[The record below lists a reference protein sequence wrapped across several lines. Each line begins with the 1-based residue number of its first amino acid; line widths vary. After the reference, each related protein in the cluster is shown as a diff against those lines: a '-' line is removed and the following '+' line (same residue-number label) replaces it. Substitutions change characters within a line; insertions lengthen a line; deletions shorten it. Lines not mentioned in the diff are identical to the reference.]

1 MAAQKILLV
10 ALGSTGDV
18 MPMCALAQGL
28 KQAGYQPKLITHL
41 GFQALA
47 EAYGFEFAL
56 LAGDYRQFFNSEEG
70 HRFVRGDFLPW
81 MPVPQFQADLPT
93 QLEQVLAA
101 AHDVAAIITGPLSLW
116 TYHIAE
122 KLNLPMVV
130 TSAVPIAETGYFP
143 FLDFGE
149 IPDSVNALQ
158 SAFNRASY
166 GAVSLLGWPKDRDII
181 NRFRAAI
188 QLPELSLLG
197 PRFRL
202 SQPKILKHIPILH
215 LYSEAVLPAPPD
227 WAESSHP
234 TDVTGYCFVTPLS
247 PYQPT
252 AELEAFL
259 AAGEPPVAIGFGSM
273 AVDDPTK
280 MAHLLLEAVELAQV
294 RALLI
299 AGWGGNQRGYLT
311 DQVYAVQSSPH
322 DWILPRCSA
331 VVHHGGSGT
340 VGAGLRAG
348 IPAVV
353 VPFFGDQPSWGKRL
367 NYLGVAP
374 PPIPV
379 RQLTAQNLAAAIR
392 RALDTPSMAQQASQ
406 IAATIRSQS
415 GVKRAVDIID
425 GFIDSA
431 SW

>member
-28 KQAGYQPKLITHL
+28 KQAGYRPKLITHS
-41 GFQALA
+41 GFQTLV
-47 EAYGFEFAL
+47 EAYGFEFAS

-70 HRFVRGDFLPW
+70 HRFVRGEFLPW
-81 MPVPQFQADLPT
+81 MSVPQFQANLPT

-101 AHDVAAIITGPLSLW
+101 AHDVAAIVTGPLSLW
-116 TYHIAE
+116 VYHIAE

-130 TSAVPIAETGYFP
+130 TSAIPIAETGYFP
-143 FLDFGE
+143 FVDFGE
-149 IPDSVNALQ
+149 VPSSVNALQ
-158 SAFNRASY
+158 AALNRASY
-166 GAVSLLGWPKDRDII
+166 GLVSLLGWPKDQDII
-181 NRFRAAI
+181 NRFRAAH

-202 SQPKILKHIPILH
+202 SQPKILQHIPILH

-234 TDVTGYCFVTPLS
+234 TYVTGYCFVTPLS

-273 AVDDPTK
+273 AVDDPPR
-280 MAHLLLEAVELAQV
+280 MARLLLEAVQLAQV
-294 RALLI
+294 RALWI
-299 AGWGGNQRGYLT
+299 AGWGDNQSGYLT
-311 DQVYAVQSSPH
+311 EQVYAVQSIPH
-322 DWILPRCSA
+322 DWILPRCAA

-340 VGAGLRAG
+340 VAAGLRAG

-353 VPFFGDQPSWGKRL
+353 VPFFGDQPAWGRRL

-392 RALDTPSMAQQASQ
+392 GALDTPSMGQQASK
-406 IAATIRSQS
+406 IAAAIRSEQ
-415 GVKRAVDIID
+415 GVNQAASIID
-425 GFIDSA
+425 DFVSSA
-431 SW
+431 GW